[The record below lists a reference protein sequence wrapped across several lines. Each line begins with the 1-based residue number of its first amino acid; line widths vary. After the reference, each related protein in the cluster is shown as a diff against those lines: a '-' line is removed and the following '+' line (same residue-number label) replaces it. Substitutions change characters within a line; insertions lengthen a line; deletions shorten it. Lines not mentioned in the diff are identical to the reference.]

1 MKNPALKELLIKS
14 FDSELSGHEQAIL
27 DQALNEHPE
36 LRQMNNELAQMR
48 YTLMHLPQA
57 MKPVSETAVLSRI
70 ERFKISETE
79 QRRFVIKLYNFSMT
93 AAAAILLLAFI
104 LFWKEHS
111 FNLDSLFGYAGLSQE
126 EMSNLFA
133 NY

>member
-1 MKNPALKELLIKS
+1 MKNTELKELLIKS